1 MDADVP
7 ALLGPDGPRRP
18 DVVRFGDQNV
28 VPALAVRRPDRV
40 DRRQVDDVEAELR
53 ELRQRARDTG
63 EAAPRARKELVPR
76 AEARQPAVDVDTQLG
91 LRAHLAVTVSGRSS
105 ERILERDVAAEQ
117 HAPLRELA
125 CQILLTR

>member
-28 VPALAVRRPDRV
+28 VPALAVRRSDRV

-53 ELRQRARDTG
+53 ELRQHARDAR
-63 EAAPRARKELVPR
+63 EAAPRAREELVPR
-76 AEARQPAVDVDTQLG
+76 AEARHFAVDVDAELER
-91 LRAHLAVTVSGRSS
+91 RADLAVA
-105 ERILERDVAAEQ
+105 I
-117 HAPLRELA
+117 
-125 CQILLTR
+125 